1 MRLFVFLSK
10 DIRQYVYAIKSF
22 DQWLSGFDSHTM
34 ESSRWRYFYASPSF
48 IKLMTGLTMTL
59 PTALLQKP
67 LLKPLLS
74 PEEIDALLYGIFP
87 TAECSSDLAMA
98 VSKETTAEFHADI
111 SLQNTCH
118 KVPLSALA
126 CLN

>member
-1 MRLFVFLSK
+1 MQSNRL
-10 DIRQYVYAIKSF
+10 I
-22 DQWLSGFDSHTM
+22 SGYQGLIPTPWSPVDGI
-34 ESSRWRYFYASPSF
+34 FYAMPSF

-74 PEEIDALLYGIFP
+74 SEEINALLYGIFP
-87 TAECSSDLAMA
+87 TAECGSDLAMA
-98 VSKETTAEFHADI
+98 VSAETMGEFHTDI
-111 SLQNTCH
+111 SLEKTCH
-118 KVPLSALA
+118 KVPLLALA